1 LFSVKPQIVIGR
13 KINCSMT
20 TPPPRKLPNWERRE
34 REFLYLHEVDALIMA
49 MRQTRAPIRNQALI
63 MLLFGQAL
71 QPSEICWL
79 RWCDLNST
87 ANTLLIVRNRSKSLR
102 LQPQIVVNQQP
113 LCPAEIK
120 ILQELIQ
127 LSKTDWILESERQQR
142 LSDRSLHHIIQHAG
156 EQAGL
161 PIPVHPYML
170 RRSGLYYRAALLLQT
185 ANLSLHECCLLW
197 NYYATSS
204 VMPTFAQ
211 LEYQAINRK
220 REETFLLAFDQIKA
234 FSGISSDENAIDYL
248 LGSYLLKSRLP
259 EISDNYWL
267 APSHW
272 HLRTLPKTSR
282 TTR

>member
-1 LFSVKPQIVIGR
+1 MSH
-13 KINCSMT
+13 SS
-20 TPPPRKLPNWERRE
+20 PPRKLPSIDRRD
-34 REFLYLHEVDALIMA
+34 REFLYLHEVDALVA
-49 MRQTRAPIRNQALI
+49 ATRQTRAPIRNQALI
-63 MLLFGQAL
+63 MLLFCQAL

-79 RWCDLNST
+79 RWCDLNKA

-102 LQPQIVVNQQP
+102 LQPKIVVNQQP
-113 LCPAEIK
+113 LCPAEIE
-120 ILQELIQ
+120 ILQEL
-127 LSKTDWILESERQQR
+127 SVHCKTDWILESERQQR
-142 LSDRSLHHIIQHAG
+142 LSDRSLHHIVYQAG
-156 EQAGL
+156 IVAGL

-170 RRSGLYYRAALLLQT
+170 RRSGLYYRAALLLQS

-204 VMPTFAQ
+204 AMPAFAQ
-211 LEYQAINRK
+211 IEYQAINRK
-220 REETFLLAFDQIKA
+220 REETFLLTFDQIKA

-267 APSHW
+267 APTNW
-272 HLRTLPKTSR
+272 RLRTLPKTSR

>member
-1 LFSVKPQIVIGR
+1 MSK
-13 KINCSMT
+13 
-20 TPPPRKLPNWERRE
+20 PPPLKLPNSFRRDCQ
-34 REFLYLHEVDALIMA
+34 FLYLHEVDALITA
-49 MRQTRAPIRNQALI
+49 TRQTRSPIRNQALV
-63 MLLFGQAL
+63 MLLFCQAL

-87 ANTLLIVRNRSKSLR
+87 ANNLLIVRNRSKSLR
-102 LQPQIVVNQQP
+102 LQPQVVVNQQP
-113 LCPAEIK
+113 LCPAELE
-120 ILQELIQ
+120 ILQELVQ
-127 LSKTDWILESERQQR
+127 LSKTDWILESERKQR
-142 LSDRSLHHIIQHAG
+142 LSDRSLHHIVYQAG
-156 EQAGL
+156 EKAGL

-170 RRSGLYYRAALLLQT
+170 RRSELYYRAALLLQS

-204 VMPTFAQ
+204 AMPASTQ

-220 REETFLLAFDQIKA
+220 REETFLLAFKQIKA

-248 LGSYLLKSRLP
+248 LGSYLLKSRLR

-272 HLRTLPKTSR
+272 HLQTLPKTSR
-282 TTR
+282 ATR